1 MAEWCSP
8 LPTGGYECEFVE
20 AVPDSLS
27 CPVCLLPFR
36 DPHLL
41 DCCGAKY
48 CAVCIGRVKT
58 AGQPCPL
65 CKEQFTTMLDKSYQ
79 RKVLSLMVRCSRK
92 KDGCD
97 WEGELRH
104 LEHHQMEECG
114 WALVKCCYECGVC
127 VPRPQLVEHELH
139 LCPKRPVDVK
149 LESAMTKMEERH
161 KREMDAVKEDFR
173 NKMITVTED
182 LQREIEKREQEISSV
197 KEDFHREIAKKEQEI
212 ASVKEDFQREIER
225 KNQEITAMK
234 EEFGREMEKKE
245 NNTKKE
251 FKEEMKKKEQDIISI
266 LKNELKEGMQKET
279 FALKVELKNEK
290 GQEITAVKEELKKKI
305 KKQDD
310 KMAVLKEEFK
320 GQVDRGGQKLAEQRK
335 VCCNISIYI

>member
-1 MAEWCSP
+1 MTAHAQFYTWAYGQGRGILIMAESRAESQAEWCSP
-8 LPTGGYECEFVE
+8 LPTGGIYAGGYECEFVE

-48 CAVCIGRVKT
+48 CAVCIGRVKA

-114 WALVKCCYECGVC
+114 WVLVKCCYECGVC

-139 LCPKRPVDVK
+139 LCPKRVNLKV
-149 LESAMTKMEERH
+149 LESAMIKLEERH
-161 KREMDAVKEDFR
+161 KKEIEAVKEEFR
-173 NKMITVTED
+173 
-182 LQREIEKREQEISSV
+182 REMVAV
-197 KEDFHREIAKKEQEI
+197 KEELKRKKEQEI
-212 ASVKEDFQREIER
+212 ASVK
-225 KNQEITAMK
+225 
-234 EEFGREMEKKE
+234 
-245 NNTKKE
+245 
-251 FKEEMKKKEQDIISI
+251 
-266 LKNELKEGMQKET
+266 NELQLEIKIIELQ
-279 FALKVELKNEK
+279 VEDM
-290 GQEITAVKEELKKKI
+290 IEELKKMKNN
-305 KKQDD
+305 QELA
-310 KMAVLKEEFK
+310 KMKLEFRRQE
-320 GQVDRGGQKLAEQRK
+320 QVTKTKLYMQLQL
-335 VCCNISIYI
+335 

>member
-1 MAEWCSP
+1 MAELCSP

-20 AVPDSLS
+20 AVSDSLF

-48 CAVCIGRVKT
+48 CAMCIGRVKA

-65 CKEQFTTMLDKSYQ
+65 CKEQFTTMLDKSYR

-114 WALVKCCYECGVC
+114 WVLVKCCYECGVC

-161 KREMDAVKEDFR
+161 KREMDTVKEEFRSKMVAVKD
-173 NKMITVTED
+173 N
-182 LQREIEKREQEISSV
+182 L
-197 KEDFHREIAKKEQEI
+197 
-212 ASVKEDFQREIER
+212 QREIER
-225 KNQEITAMK
+225 KNQEIATLK
-234 EEFGREMEKKE
+234 EEFSREMEKKE
-245 NNTKKE
+245 KNNVDIKE
-251 FKEEMKKKEQDIISI
+251 KFD
-266 LKNELKEGMQKET
+266 
-279 FALKVELKNEK
+279 
-290 GQEITAVKEELKKKI
+290 QEII
-305 KKQDD
+305 
-310 KMAVLKEEFK
+310 
-320 GQVDRGGQKLAEQRK
+320 GQRE
-335 VCCNISIYI
+335 VCCNISIMLYTVPVHVLHVVSVLCFRSIPAGWKSSGARLFL

>member
-1 MAEWCSP
+1 MAESRAEWCSP

-65 CKEQFTTMLDKSYQ
+65 CKQQFTTMLDKSYQ
-79 RKVLSLMVRCSRK
+79 RKVLGLMVRCSRK

-161 KREMDAVKEDFR
+161 KREVEEFGS
-173 NKMITVTED
+173 KM
-182 LQREIEKREQEISSV
+182 
-197 KEDFHREIAKKEQEI
+197 FA
-212 ASVKEDFQREIER
+212 VKEDFQREIKTKDQEIASLKKEFQREIER
-225 KNQEITAMK
+225 KVTAVK
-234 EEFGREMEKKE
+234 EDFIREMEKKE
-245 NNTKKE
+245 TKE
-251 FKEEMKKKEQDIISI
+251 FKKKEQ
-266 LKNELKEGMQKET
+266 
-279 FALKVELKNEK
+279 
-290 GQEITAVKEELKKKI
+290 EIAA
-305 KKQDD
+305 
-310 KMAVLKEEFK
+310 MKEEFRIQEEVTEK
-320 GQVDRGGQKLAEQRK
+320 KLAEQRKEIK
-335 VCCNISIYI
+335 VCCNISIMCSW

>member
-1 MAEWCSP
+1 MAESFVP

-20 AVPDSLS
+20 AVPDSLF

-48 CAVCIGRVKT
+48 CAVCIGRVKA

-114 WALVKCCYECGVC
+114 WVLVKCCYECGVC

-139 LCPKRPVDVK
+139 LCPKRVNLKV
-149 LESAMTKMEERH
+149 LESAMIKMEERH
-161 KREMDAVKEDFR
+161 KKEMEAVKEEFR
-173 NKMITVTED
+173 
-182 LQREIEKREQEISSV
+182 REMVAV
-197 KEDFHREIAKKEQEI
+197 KEELKRKKEQEI
-212 ASVKEDFQREIER
+212 ASVK
-225 KNQEITAMK
+225 
-234 EEFGREMEKKE
+234 
-245 NNTKKE
+245 
-251 FKEEMKKKEQDIISI
+251 
-266 LKNELKEGMQKET
+266 NELQLEIKIIELQ
-279 FALKVELKNEK
+279 VEDM
-290 GQEITAVKEELKKKI
+290 IEELKKMKNN
-305 KKQDD
+305 QELA
-310 KMAVLKEEFK
+310 KMKLEFRRQE
-320 GQVDRGGQKLAEQRK
+320 QVTKTKLYMQLQL
-335 VCCNISIYI
+335 

>member
-1 MAEWCSP
+1 MRMAESMAESCSP

-20 AVPDSLS
+20 TVPDSLS

-114 WALVKCCYECGVC
+114 WALVKCRYECGVC

-139 LCPKRPVDVK
+139 LCPKRPVHVK

-161 KREMDAVKEDFR
+161 KREMDTVKEEFR
-173 NKMITVTED
+173 SKMVAVTEVF
-182 LQREIEKREQEISSV
+182 QREIEK
-197 KEDFHREIAKKEQEI
+197 KDQEI
-212 ASVKEDFQREIER
+212 A
-225 KNQEITAMK
+225 
-234 EEFGREMEKKE
+234 
-245 NNTKKE
+245 
-251 FKEEMKKKEQDIISI
+251 
-266 LKNELKEGMQKET
+266 
-279 FALKVELKNEK
+279 
-290 GQEITAVKEELKKKI
+290 AVKENF
-305 KKQDD
+305 KKQVARIEQ
-310 KMAVLKEEFK
+310 MME
-320 GQVDRGGQKLAEQRK
+320 KLAVQGREIK
-335 VCCNISIYI
+335 VCCNFS